1 MRLTCPNC
9 DAQYEV
15 PDEVM
20 PKTGRDVQC
29 SNCGQT
35 WFQKHPDAIA
45 TPDEARRVLDDNTPD
60 ADEEISPPP
69 PPMPNTTSAA
79 RKQLDPSVADIL
91 REEAEAERK
100 ARERTTPPKL
110 ESQPELGESLN
121 AATPPEDEAEVRARE
136 ARARMARMRGEDPVA
151 AAGAAGAAAT
161 SSRKDLLPD
170 IDEINSTLRSAD
182 GAAAADEAGALAV
195 CLYIFAPQII
205 NAVPATEG
213 PLTAYVSWVDQMRIA
228 LDGQVQG
235 AAQWLDDKATASE
248 GVTEGN

>member
-170 IDEINSTLRSAD
+170 IDEINSTLRADFAARSA
-182 GAAAADEAGALAV
+182 GLCWRWRWRCV
-195 CLYIFAPQII
+195 CIFSRPRSSTPCPQ
-205 NAVPATEG
+205 PKG
-213 PLTAYVSWVDQMRIA
+213 R
-228 LDGQVQG
+228 
-235 AAQWLDDKATASE
+235 
-248 GVTEGN
+248 